1 MDKIQE
7 LTTKLYAEGVE
18 KGKEEADRMIAE
30 ANVVRQQ
37 ILDEA
42 HARAA
47 EILATAEKEHAAL
60 KIHTEAELKLYAARS
75 SEALKTEIINLV
87 TDRLATMNVKAA
99 TEDKMFMQQLI
110 VELVQNWAKDEKL
123 SIGVEN
129 AKELET
135 YIASNVRSLLDKGLT
150 IESVNNVKTGFTI
163 SPEDRSYKVR
173 FGEEEFIAYFREFL
187 RPQIQ
192 KLLF

>member
-30 ANVVRQQ
+30 ANVVKQQ

-75 SEALKTEIINLV
+75 SEALKTEITNLV